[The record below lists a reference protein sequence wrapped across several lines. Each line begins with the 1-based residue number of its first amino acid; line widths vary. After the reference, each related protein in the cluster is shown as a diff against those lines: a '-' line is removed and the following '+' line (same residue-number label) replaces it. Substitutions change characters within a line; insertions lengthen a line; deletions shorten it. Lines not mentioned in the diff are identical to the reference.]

1 MRSDAQHSHVLALSA
16 TPVFAR
22 SPVRRRVALACLAVL
37 ALVALGL
44 LLPPG
49 DAPLGPPPPHA
60 RVFVLIEHQSDQ
72 LPGRPDAVE
81 SGDLLHVAVVGE
93 SGLSATLVNLDSL
106 DRLVRIGPR
115 WDEPLRADPQPLSHR
130 FEADAVSGWE
140 QLLVVAGRQPLGDLS
155 SIFAEIDATPD
166 LARPERIER
175 LRHRLVSRFGAG
187 QVAVH
192 AGQPIRHGL

>member
-1 MRSDAQHSHVLALSA
+1 MHDSLPFTLSA

-22 SPVRRRVALACLAVL
+22 RPALTRRTGAAALLFAL
-37 ALVALGL
+37 ALVGVFLWF
-44 LLPPG
+44 
-49 DAPLGPPPPHA
+49 APRVAPMGPPPPHA

-72 LPGRPDAVE
+72 WPGRSDTVA

-93 SGLSATLVNLDSL
+93 PGLSATLVNLDSL

-115 WDEPLRADPQPLSHR
+115 WDETLTADPQPLSHR
-130 FEADAVSGWE
+130 FEADAVAGWE

-155 SIFAEIDATPD
+155 ALFTEIDATPD
-166 LARPERIER
+166 LSRAERIEL
-175 LRHRLVSRFGAG
+175 LRRRLVEQFGDG

-192 AGQPIRHGL
+192 AGQPIRHGH